1 MRKINKK
8 IEFKIAADGSSASG
22 KTTGGKLIAKK
33 LKMKFLSSGA
43 LYRFCALK
51 TLENK
56 NTYNVKFI
64 NKIANSITLKKLQ
77 NKKLY
82 SPEVAKLSSIIA
94 KKPYVRKALKGFQ
107 KNFIKKSKLVVVEGR
122 DIGSKIMPNAD
133 LKLFFTCSTKEKAK
147 RRLKEFKSLNK
158 KITLKQVEKALIQ
171 RDKEDTK
178 RKISPLIMTKN
189 AVLVDTTKLT
199 IKQMEAKLTN
209 LVKNSIKKNMEIYKD
224 LSSPASQQFEK
235 LLNSQLSKNKIEEG
249 KIIEGKITKITDKY
263 VFLFIPG
270 LKSEPVIDINEMKM
284 IGMQDKV
291 VEGAEVSVLLEK
303 IEDKNGDV
311 VVSAQKAQKIKGW
324 YELEKAYEDNQSING
339 KITSKCKGGVIVEH
353 IETGSLMFCPGSQI
367 SDKPMKS
374 VDHLIGVE
382 QKFAIIKLDKVR
394 GNACVSRRQIVSSH
408 KKEDKAKIIE
418 KFKVGDII
426 KDAVVKGYSSFGCFF
441 EVNNEIDVLVHLQ
454 EISYSRVNHPDE
466 IFNIGEKHDL
476 KVISIDMEKLQIGC
490 SIKQLSPD
498 PFEHISN
505 YEIGKPYKVKVV
517 KITDYGC
524 FCELEPGLSTLLHSS
539 EISWTKKNIS
549 PKKLFKVGD
558 QIDCV
563 ITEIDKDKRRVA
575 ISHRLTNENPYTT
588 LENKY
593 PVGSDID
600 GVVTSAN
607 EYALYVKLGDFDI
620 DGFLHSNDLSYSGK
634 PEDELKKHKKGEKL
648 KVRVLEIKKEEQK
661 VRVGLKQ
668 LEKDPFDFFKG
679 KKVNDIITVQV
690 VSSDSKGLMVKPE
703 GCDLEF
709 LIKKSQIAVSAADA
723 RPSRFVG
730 GERIDSA
737 IAEINFDK
745 RKVNLSIKLLEELQ
759 NKEAV
764 DKFSSPLSGKNLPF
778 SSLSEKLDDKKKKE
792 TE

>member
-1 MRKINKK
+1 
-8 IEFKIAADGSSASG
+8 
-22 KTTGGKLIAKK
+22 
-33 LKMKFLSSGA
+33 
-43 LYRFCALK
+43 
-51 TLENK
+51 
-56 NTYNVKFI
+56 
-64 NKIANSITLKKLQ
+64 
-77 NKKLY
+77 
-82 SPEVAKLSSIIA
+82 
-94 KKPYVRKALKGFQ
+94 
-107 KNFIKKSKLVVVEGR
+107 
-122 DIGSKIMPNAD
+122 
-133 LKLFFTCSTKEKAK
+133 
-147 RRLKEFKSLNK
+147 
-158 KITLKQVEKALIQ
+158 
-171 RDKEDTK
+171 
-178 RKISPLIMTKN
+178 
-189 AVLVDTTKLT
+189 
-199 IKQMEAKLTN
+199 
-209 LVKNSIKKNMEIYKD
+209 MEIYKD

-291 VEGAEVSVLLEK
+291 VEGATLSVLLEK

-374 VDHLIGVE
+374 IDHLIGVE

-563 ITEIDKDKRRVA
+563 ITEIDKDKRRIAV
-575 ISHRLTNENPYTT
+575 SYRLTKENPFDK
-588 LENKY
+588 LEKNN
-593 PVGSDID
+593 PVGTEVSGTI
-600 GVVTSAN
+600 SSMN
-607 EYALYVKLGDFDI
+607 EYAIYLKLDDYEI
-620 DGFLHSNDLSYSGK
+620 DAFLHFNDLSYTGV
-634 PEDELKKHKKGEKL
+634 PEEISKNYKLKDKL
-648 KVRVLEIKKEEQK
+648 KVKILEIKKDLQK

-668 LEKDPFDFFKG
+668 TQKDPFDFFKD
-679 KKVNDIITVQV
+679 KKVNNTVTV
-690 VSSDSKGLMVKPE
+690 KVLSSDNKGLVVQPE
-703 GCDLEF
+703 GSEINLV
-709 LIKKSQIAVSAADA
+709 IKKSQIAVSSSDA

-730 GERIDSA
+730 GERIDAA
-737 IAEINFDK
+737 ISELNLEK
-745 RKVNLSIKLLEELQ
+745 RKISLSIKLLEELQ

-764 DKFSSPLSGKNLPF
+764 SKFSSPLSGKNLPF
-778 SSLSEKLDDKKKKE
+778 SSLSDKLSNKKVKK
-792 TE
+792 